1 MICGLQFSRWV
12 SLVFTGGPG
21 TRAHYAEDVGY
32 WQTKGYYEV
41 LDSLYATIPN
51 FAYENCSGGGRIKDY
66 GILKR
71 CLKIQNQDRYYQIDA
86 RQSFYDSSFALHPMQ
101 ISALC
106 GSWSDWQATGSVYE
120 FRSASMGAACWHPD
134 APNGGNGGPVWT
146 ASQRALIKEAVNTY
160 KTRLRPLIRTANLYH
175 IFPRPNDK
183 VWDGIEYY
191 DAVSKKGAVYL
202 FRPDSPANSQTVKL
216 KGLNPRAAYW
226 LTCEDASI
234 APMRLTG
241 DALMQIGLTIR
252 LPRPHTSDIIFIQDA
267 ALGKPRGLQE
277 PTAFSLKS
285 VKTTSHLLTVSAEL
299 NWEASKHA
307 RCYNVTVA
315 ETPELTPAIAYEV
328 STTPSILLPNLPG
341 SRTFYWRVDA
351 LSRGGSRIND
361 QPSGTFTTPA
371 ILSRDVAFASDM
383 QWTKATV
390 GADNPVRR
398 DKNLNGQ
405 TLKINGQ
412 PFGKG
417 LWTHPFNDTTP
428 ADIVFDVSGKKF
440 AVFKASVGLD
450 DLGTQGSVQF
460 QVLADGQKKAESP
473 IMLPRNVHDLAV
485 DVTGARE
492 STLRGLNGGDGYS
505 YDHAVW
511 GLARFMEAGIKDP
524 FESAKPQDRPRG
536 L

>member
-1 MICGLQFSRWV
+1 
-12 SLVFTGGPG
+12 
-21 TRAHYAEDVGY
+21 
-32 WQTKGYYEV
+32 
-41 LDSLYATIPN
+41 
-51 FAYENCSGGGRIKDY
+51 
-66 GILKR
+66 
-71 CLKIQNQDRYYQIDA
+71 
-86 RQSFYDSSFALHPMQ
+86 
-101 ISALC
+101 
-106 GSWSDWQATGSVYE
+106 
-120 FRSASMGAACWHPD
+120 
-134 APNGGNGGPVWT
+134 
-146 ASQRALIKEAVNTY
+146 
-160 KTRLRPLIRTANLYH
+160 
-175 IFPRPNDK
+175 
-183 VWDGIEYY
+183 
-191 DAVSKKGAVYL
+191 
-202 FRPDSPANSQTVKL
+202 
-216 KGLNPRAAYW
+216 
-226 LTCEDASI
+226 
-234 APMRLTG
+234 
-241 DALMQIGLTIR
+241 MQIGLTIR

-428 ADIVFDVSGKKF
+428 ADIVFDVRGKKF

-492 STLRGLNGGDGYS
+492 STLRVLNGGDGYS